1 MTMNHRNAAPRKGK
15 GPRRTTRSLVVVLAL
30 GLGLLGCESL
40 LEVDAPGR
48 VSFDTLMDPA
58 NAQLLLGSARA
69 NFECAFGSYV
79 VAGGLLANE
88 LEDSQLAA
96 ALWSY
101 DRRSWSPAGGQYATG
116 DCNGGTVSGHGVYQP
131 LQTGVLMGDT
141 AVVILSGFTDA
152 EVSNRNELI
161 ATASVY
167 AGYSVLLLGE
177 AMCEAPLRG
186 GPSLTSNQLFAEA
199 EARFN
204 QALSSS
210 PSANVQN
217 FARVGLA
224 RARLN
229 AGNTAGALTA
239 AQAVPAGFQW
249 NATYATTG
257 LRESNRVERSNIFS
271 RWVSV
276 DPLFQNLTVEAD
288 GTLSQGGTTPDP
300 RVPTTNTGALA
311 QDQTTILWTQGKYT
325 ARDQAI
331 PIARYAEAQ
340 LIIAEIELGQTAVD
354 IINELHTLAGLPTWT
369 PADVNDDLE
378 ILNQVI
384 GTRFRELY
392 LESHQYYSLRRYH
405 ALAQTLGVTPADLNP
420 IVPYLPAPGAPFKH
434 GGVYGDQPCLP
445 LPDAE
450 RLNNPNIP

>member
-1 MTMNHRNAAPRKGK
+1 MTMNHRNAVPRKGN
-15 GPRRTTRSLVVVLAL
+15 GRPRTTRALVVVLAL
-30 GLGLLGCESL
+30 GLIACESL
-40 LEVDAPGR
+40 LEVEAPGR
-48 VSFDTLMDPA
+48 VSFDTLTDPA
-58 NAQLLLGSARA
+58 NAGLLVSSARA
-69 NFECAFGSYV
+69 TFECAFGSYV

-101 DRRSWSPAGGQYATG
+101 DRRSWSPTGGQYATG
-116 DCNGGTVSGHGVYQP
+116 DCNGGAVSGHGVYQP
-131 LQTGVLMGDT
+131 LQTGIMMGDT
-141 AVVILSGFTDA
+141 AVVILQSFTDA
-152 EVSNRNELI
+152 EVANRSELI

-167 AGYSVLLLGE
+167 SGYSVLLLGE
-177 AMCEAPLRG
+177 AMCQAALHG
-186 GPSLTSNQLFAEA
+186 GPALDSNQLFAEA

-204 QALSSS
+204 LALSSS
-210 PSANVQN
+210 PSADVQD

-229 AGNTAGALTA
+229 AGKTDGALTA
-239 AQAVPAGFQW
+239 AQAVPPGFQW
-249 NATYATTG
+249 NATYASTG
-257 LRESNRVERSNIFS
+257 LRESNRVERANHFS

-276 DPLFQNLTVEAD
+276 DPSFQTLTVEAD
-288 GTLSQGGTTPDP
+288 GTLSQGGAIPDP
-300 RVPTTNTGALA
+300 RVPTTNTGTLA
-311 QDQTTILWTQGKYT
+311 QDQTTTLWTQGKFT
-325 ARDQAI
+325 VRDGPI

-340 LIIAEIELGQTAVD
+340 LIIAEIELGQTAVN
-354 IINELHTLAGLPTWT
+354 IINELHTARGLPTWT
-369 PADVNDDLE
+369 PVDVNDDLE
-378 ILNQVI
+378 ILHQVI

-405 ALAQTLGVTPADLNP
+405 ALAQTLGVAPATLHP
-420 IVPYLPAPGAPFKH
+420 AVPYLPAAGQPFKH